1 MANLNDPVLQDPN
14 WLQSIG
20 QEIPTPD
27 ETPKDN
33 TPLSMED
40 IISRTSGGLLPAKP
54 TSVVGEIG
62 KGISAGARDLY
73 GTAGGL
79 IGLAGDALGNQ
90 DVKNFG
96 LGIYQDQQEANQ
108 QNNAPAVSNIGD
120 ATKSFGNFADYA
132 AYGLAKTITE
142 MVPMLAAGGVG
153 GEIAGS
159 LAEGAVQKAVQ
170 YGVEKGLS
178 QEAAESAVAASIRQG
193 GAEKAAQSFSE
204 ALAPTM
210 GEDSAAKFGEEAF
223 KAQNA
228 RNTASFLGAQAGNAA
243 TIIPQSIGDE
253 YGQTKDADTALKYG
267 TASGALNAIAMGI
280 VAAPAFRSMLGI
292 GTEAAAKSSFLKS
305 SATRIGTDTALMGG
319 LAYPSTYLNQEAQ
332 ASVDPNFDINS
343 PEAQKQRMESIASGA
358 LQGAAFG
365 GLGSLEFLHNNAP
378 LTADALQKITFTS
391 KGEQSALT
399 PEKLPDDATPHTV
412 SPEVTINDPRTG
424 ESIKVQ
430 KNNTAGKWTVNH
442 PDGSMT
448 ILNTE
453 DPNNTHAA
461 TLETLAES
469 ALHEHNNPTEEK
481 ESEVTEIQKTP
492 EVVAEPPADT
502 SEFYP
507 ASFPT
512 ASGQAFAGQMAEEG
526 KAEVSNPTTA
536 SATSSSEPAA
546 TGAVSEKQ
554 QFADAGAALGQLA
567 ANKTDTRTEFL
578 RGGGSPDQVNTE
590 GNPEILSAAAQKVAG
605 VTLGDQVSE
614 KKAQADAA
622 VSATKTPENFAQN
635 LQVGDPVTFDHP
647 EHGKVEG
654 VVTQEVTPSEHGYEE
669 SDKIKI
675 QYNNPATGRKKTQVI
690 PRSSWSRIEA
700 PKPEV
705 PSTDEIVNTALGDN
719 PTPQKLLQSGMS
731 NIRIEGDQQS
741 PTAVSGDIVLKDG
754 LLPFNE
760 NKNRENDPIHAL
772 LEEAGKNG
780 DYSKVVATGALPAR
794 YDSKSKTTNGIWT
807 GGQLSAGDWNA
818 LRNAEDGVTD
828 GGRSSSKAQDIKNRL
843 EKVKETTVRQMNQ
856 GLRVIAPKGS
866 IAPPGFEFTKLPNG
880 LMQVTAVHDYLGTS
894 WRMRGALDPVMTKAN
909 GRPSYFAG
917 KPDTFSVDVPAGIK
931 GKFSQKRG
939 PDILATRFNTPGL
952 RSERSDIARE
962 GHITRRENQENSE
975 NTEIQKNPLNHTE
988 SQLLNTVAGRALEH
1002 IDNSTFRDS
1011 VKEEAKSGVVP
1022 RLARDIRKSERKA
1035 PEPKNET
1042 QKSLTSMLFSNI
1054 AKISRAKVEG
1064 ASDKSD
1070 EAVVRAEQ
1078 RGVGRAGKSEKGEKG
1093 VPLMRKVNGS
1103 VQEDDLATAKNLSSG
1118 LLENGVKVQDSDY
1131 TSEGL
1136 KKIEKHFK
1144 DTLNKGAEETD
1155 YTTKQLMGME
1165 ALLEKI
1171 KNRTFNRDDFRSA
1184 VDQKLIESP
1193 KSYAVSKGDVESSI
1207 AGKTIPGSPGTPG
1220 GGTLSGR
1227 DAVKI
1232 EERIRNTAGRKL
1244 TDKEYSQAVQDTL
1257 EQARSR
1263 QMKLTKSD
1271 KTHLTSVMEYHK
1283 AAAPRLSENNVYAA
1297 SKQALL
1303 KANEKTKT
1311 AGARSRTFLSIDNP
1325 DTGLSDL
1332 HDEGDTLIEGD
1343 NFSEQTT
1350 DTQPKPPSEA
1360 NQGDTV
1366 LKSLSDLPDGVGSD
1380 THPAFQGLSKESSN
1394 FIDKVGMDALELHE
1408 ALIASNK
1415 KSNLTKSQRNT
1426 WNKIK
1431 KEIYDNETN
1440 RRNGGAR
1447 GSDVQVGEGSTP
1459 VSGDGE
1465 STSDGL
1471 ESPARSSE
1479 NEATAGGSVGSGGST
1494 EDSAGSVSESN
1505 ATAPRGYRLGA
1516 SPEQSRALSAAVKSR
1531 LVQSAGRLSE
1541 SEIAKMSPE
1550 EIDRAHTALTTQ
1562 AEASS
1567 AHASERI
1574 ESAAPRVEDVVNK
1587 TLGELVA
1594 GAREESIN
1602 KTPAERARIIRKN
1615 YGDLIR
1621 SGAFRSPAEFL
1632 TRVASGKLD
1641 GVPSDL
1647 ALVARTMLSGTKVDW
1662 NKIATQ
1668 IGRFTDKTS
1677 PTGEAP
1683 WSGLATKQG
1692 KGHNVALN
1700 LNAQSDRG
1708 IIGTYIHELLHTVE
1722 RDKITGKTK
1731 LNPTEV
1737 KALDEIKSAY
1747 KAFLDRA
1754 GISGTPAEI
1763 ESKAR
1768 EMSQGKGENDY
1779 GYTFLRSP
1787 EEFVRGIQESPDLH
1801 ALGQSLGLDYG
1812 DGKGPLKGTARK
1824 VYGALTELVSGRK
1837 ADQNSPLVRAF
1848 SSAFDL
1854 THSNPRENKS
1864 SPLHAEMKGYERRES
1879 WIRDQIESR
1888 NLRGTTDDR
1897 TDLVKEWNAKEG
1909 IKDVDSAKENS
1920 SGETPTPTGTTK
1932 TGDEEPPAPPVTTD
1946 KGPEPEPPAPE
1957 PPKPRGRPR
1966 KSSAPV
1972 ERKQV
1977 AEVAAAPEPPKV
1989 EQKVE
1994 VETPSGETLSLKD
2007 LQDRAASM
2015 PYEEWK
2021 ALAASEQSD
2030 WVGDPTKESYKR
2042 MKAVGA
2048 KRLAG
2053 KEDAA
2058 LESPS
2063 RESLGESMLRL
2074 GREKGQD
2081 MFRLPQEL
2089 SKSDDLME
2097 VLNSTGSKFSSFD
2110 AYGMKLIS
2118 ETPIRGDLVLFPASD
2133 GKRNDGYSDG
2143 KVIKAENGVLT
2154 IRPTDK
2160 SPEFQLPETQVV
2172 SAKGSVRL
2180 YDDSVPN
2187 SEKNSLTIDSSD
2199 GANGTIRKASSIYQA
2214 IYQWAHNTGQ
2224 KIVPDTTTSWAGNFR
2239 RNAQQ
2244 ISSAIRNQDA
2254 EHFRPTIDQRIRMF
2268 PNLDKGG
2275 SLRKWES
2282 LDTAGKISALMRA
2295 EKSYIEQAAPELVSH
2310 NYDATTENF
2319 TNENGASVSIHDI
2332 RSRITE
2338 GLAET
2343 KNDGTPDPFR
2353 VGEASLRRYLGAT
2366 RPALENADG
2375 LTAYS
2380 ADNSGHLDKTL
2391 YSEERPSVV
2400 RETLRKVGSI
2410 IPEGA
2415 KETLFG
2421 KDIASYNGVKTRV
2434 AGLFTGP
2441 DKGVNKNVSFSHQ
2454 VSQGIKLK
2462 AENHIKY
2469 ANRLWS
2475 EAIKSDYGN
2484 KISDAQLLE
2493 ARTALGNYGNPLNEL
2508 DVKRVNEEQ
2517 VKNGS
2522 EAAIKLARELTQK
2535 NRETYRDEQ
2544 QKALDSLPPRA
2555 RTAIVSFR
2563 DGIDSLQQELIRRG
2577 VVSGDLKATLE
2588 ENHGIYITR
2597 SYDHLDAGMTHDDMV
2612 KKNPELARRMETST
2626 RNFLAKERAPEIL
2639 NENRKGGG
2647 RMTKE
2652 EALQVAKDQV
2662 TEEDVHDSLNKLLNP
2677 RENSLDR
2684 RFTIGQFPGQ
2694 KDLSTFLKRGNLE
2707 DDLKEYLGERKDP
2720 ATIAADTMGRQAAIL
2735 ANHKFL
2741 SDFRESGLKDGS
2753 LYDPADPK
2761 NKGRSVPHKYVPIAS
2776 INNESLIPLNGLY
2789 IQKEIGD
2796 GLLRML
2802 PRMGAKDTPWLLDL
2816 FKKVTGY
2823 SMGAKT
2829 QFSPAAQVRH
2839 NVSNLLGLVTTANW
2853 HGGLVP
2859 KNLKEAYGKI
2869 NPFSSLEDARNNLP
2883 EIQRLTEL
2891 GLLHQSEANRLLHE
2905 LIDGNENGKQ
2915 TPLGDF
2921 LRKIAS
2927 PLNKIGDTD
2936 IRGVKLKH
2944 IPETLYGVSDAA
2956 YKVAIFYGERQ
2967 KYANAHPDWT
2977 PEQVD
2982 QRAAQI
2988 ALDCHWSY
2996 DRSPAIVKELSKV
3009 PLVAPFVR
3017 FSSEV
3022 YRTSYNLLKLA
3033 HDEIKEGN
3041 ATGNAELAK
3050 MGWDRMRGIATVALG
3065 PSALIAMTQAASGMT
3080 NEDQEAIRKF
3090 LPDWQKNAQIIPF
3103 QKSDGKVGY
3112 FDLSWW
3118 DHYKIL
3124 RTPIKA
3130 VIRAFANDEGDF
3142 GKGLHDAMIDGMGEL
3157 FQPFDK
3163 EQLTTSAIM
3172 DIARNKNSAN
3182 GAPLYNPQDSAANI
3196 GLAVTNRL
3204 WTALSPGAI
3213 DSINRIYKGAT
3224 GYVSDS
3230 GRSYDA
3236 GQEIANMVGWRAADI
3251 NLANSLHFTG
3261 SQFMQQSANASQLL
3275 SHAATSVG
3283 SRTETQVTEGYNQ
3296 ANAAHQTL
3304 VQDLRTKYE
3313 AAIQLGMS
3321 PEQIQTALKGARVSQ
3336 DVIDQVTNA
3345 TYNRF
3350 QPSSASI
3357 KLLQSRG
3364 QNDRVQWLQ
3373 NAINAAPATV
3383 PLALGH

>member
-1 MANLNDPVLQDPN
+1 M
-14 WLQSIG
+14 
-20 QEIPTPD
+20 
-27 ETPKDN
+27 
-33 TPLSMED
+33 
-40 IISRTSGGLLPAKP
+40 LPPKP
-54 TSVVGEIG
+54 TSLVGEIG
-62 KGISAGARDLY
+62 KGIAAGARDLY

-79 IGLAGDALGNQ
+79 VGLAGDALGNQ

-108 QNNAPAVSNIGD
+108 QNNAPAVSSIGE

-132 AYGLAKTITE
+132 AYNLSKGLTE

-178 QEAAESAVAASIRQG
+178 QEAAEAAVAASVRQG

-210 GEDSAAKFGEEAF
+210 GEDAASKFGEEAF
-223 KAQNA
+223 KAQSA
-228 RNTASFLGAQAGNAA
+228 KNTASFLGAQAGNAA
-243 TIIPQSIGDE
+243 TIIPQSVGDE
-253 YGQTKDADTALKYG
+253 YGQTKDAETALGYG
-267 TASGALNAIAMGI
+267 TASGALNAVAMGI

-305 SATRIGTDTALMGG
+305 AATRIGTDTALMGG

-332 ASVDPNFDINS
+332 ASVDPSFDINS
-343 PEAQKQRMESIASGA
+343 PEAQKQRMESVAGGA

-365 GLGSLEFLHNNAP
+365 GLGSLEFLHNTAP

-391 KGEQSALT
+391 KGEQPALT
-399 PEKLPDDATPHTV
+399 PEKLPDNATPHTV
-412 SPEVTINDPRTG
+412 SPEVTITDPRTG
-424 ESIKVQ
+424 ESIKAQ
-430 KNNTAGKWTVNH
+430 KNNTVGKWTINH

-461 TLETLAES
+461 TLELLAQEELDKLNNKSEEDNNES
-469 ALHEHNNPTEEK
+469 S
-481 ESEVTEIQKTP
+481 ESEKP
-492 EVVAEPPADT
+492 PVATTSELPADT

-512 ASGQAFAGQMAEEG
+512 ASGQAFAGQPAEEST
-526 KAEVSNPTTA
+526 AEPVSSTETPT
-536 SATSSSEPAA
+536 
-546 TGAVSEKQ
+546 EKQ
-554 QFADAGAALGQLA
+554 KFAEAGQVLGQLA
-567 ANKTDTRTEFL
+567 ANKQDTRTEFPV
-578 RGGGSPDQVNTE
+578 GTITE
-590 GNPEILSAAAQKVAG
+590 STRDPNLLSSALQKVTG
-605 VTLGDQVSE
+605 IDLGSQVSE

-622 VSATKTPENFAQN
+622 VAASKTPENFTQN
-635 LQVGDPVTFDHP
+635 LQVGDPVSFDHP
-647 EHGKVEG
+647 ELGKVDA
-654 VVTQEVTPSEHGYEE
+654 VVTQAETPSEHGLPEAD
-669 SDKIKI
+669 SIKV
-675 QYNNPATGRKKTQVI
+675 QYNNPVTGRKKTQVI

-705 PSTDEIVNTALGDN
+705 PTTDEIVNTALGDN
-719 PTPQKLLQSGMS
+719 PTPQKLQQSGMS
-731 NIRIEGDQQS
+731 NIRVEGDQQS

-772 LEEAGKNG
+772 LDEAGKTG

-794 YDSKSKTTNGIWT
+794 YESKSKKTHGIWT
-807 GGQLSAGDWNA
+807 GGELSSADRIA

-828 GGRSSSKAQDIKNRL
+828 GGRSASKAQEIKNRL

-856 GLRVIAPKGS
+856 GLRVLAPKGS

-894 WRMRGALDPVMTKAN
+894 WRMRGALDPVMSKAN
-909 GRPSYFAG
+909 GRPTYFAG
-917 KPDTFSVDVPAGIK
+917 KPDTFSVDVPVGIK
-931 GKFSQKRG
+931 GKYSQKRG
-939 PDILATRFNTPGL
+939 PDILTTRFNTPGL
-952 RSERSDIARE
+952 RAERSDIARE
-962 GHITRRENQENSE
+962 GHITRRENQTESE
-975 NTEIQKNPLNHTE
+975 DTELQKNPLNHTE
-988 SQLLNTVAGRALEH
+988 SELLNTVAGRALGH

-1011 VKEEAKSGVVP
+1011 VKEEAKSEVVP
-1022 RLARDIRKSERKA
+1022 RLARDIRKSGRKA
-1035 PEPKNET
+1035 PEPKNDI

-1054 AKISRAKVEG
+1054 ARIARAKIEG
-1064 ASDKSD
+1064 ASEKAD

-1093 VPLMRKVNGS
+1093 SPMLKKTYGEVDEHDLNDAKDFSAGIYQNG
-1103 VQEDDLATAKNLSSG
+1103 A
-1118 LLENGVKVQDSDY
+1118 KVQDTDF
-1131 TSEGL
+1131 TKEGL
-1136 KKIEKHFK
+1136 KKIEKQFSDTLESEK
-1144 DTLNKGAEETD
+1144 DTG
-1155 YTTKQLMGME
+1155 YTTEQLFEME
-1165 ALLEKI
+1165 RLLGKI
-1171 KNRTFNRDDFRSA
+1171 KEGTFNRDDFQSA
-1184 VDQKLIESP
+1184 VDSRIINP
-1193 KSYAVSKGDVESSI
+1193 KSYVAAKGARYGELVGD
-1207 AGKTIPGSPGTPG
+1207 TNPGSPGVAG
-1220 GGTLSGR
+1220 GGTLSGS
-1227 DAVKI
+1227 DAAKI

-1244 TDKEYSQAVQDTL
+1244 TDKEYSQAVQSTL
-1257 EQARSR
+1257 EQAKQR
-1263 QMKLTKSD
+1263 QMKLTKAD

-1283 AAAPRLSENNVYAA
+1283 VAAPRLSENNVYAA

-1311 AGARSRTFLSIDNP
+1311 AGARSRTFLSIDDPN
-1325 DTGLSDL
+1325 TGLSDKVHAEDTSVEGGDL
-1332 HDEGDTLIEGD
+1332 DEHLSDNPGELPEDSNEGDT
-1343 NFSEQTT
+1343 T
-1350 DTQPKPPSEA
+1350 
-1360 NQGDTV
+1360 
-1366 LKSLSDLPDGVGSD
+1366 LKSLSDLPDAAPVAPTPKSGMAAMLEHFHKLPEEDRRFMVSLGSE
-1380 THPAFQGLSKESSN
+1380 AINAIEKARKQGTSMPDAAADKNVSARNYERYNKLAKKLLSYEKQPN
-1394 FIDKVGMDALELHE
+1394 NH
-1408 ALIASNK
+1408 
-1415 KSNLTKSQRNT
+1415 
-1426 WNKIK
+1426 
-1431 KEIYDNETN
+1431 
-1440 RRNGGAR
+1440 R
-1447 GSDVQVGEGSTP
+1447 GSKSEGHENLIGVLTNDNTP
-1459 VSGDGE
+1459 S
-1465 STSDGL
+1465 SGL
-1471 ESPARSSE
+1471 ESPAR
-1479 NEATAGGSVGSGGST
+1479 VGEDKNPSGGS
-1494 EDSAGSVSESN
+1494 SGVLGSSEEQSGDVQKSSGN
-1505 ATAPRGYRLGA
+1505 ETHGRYSLGA

-1541 SEIAKMSPE
+1541 AEIAKMSPE
-1550 EIDRAHTALTTQ
+1550 EIERAHTALTTQ
-1562 AEASS
+1562 AESSS
-1567 AHASERI
+1567 AHANERI

-1587 TLGELVA
+1587 TLGEIVA
-1594 GAREESIN
+1594 GAREESIRR
-1602 KTPAERARIIRKN
+1602 TPAERAQIIRKN
-1615 YGDLIR
+1615 YADLIR

-1632 TRVASGKLD
+1632 TRVASGKLE

-1662 NKIATQ
+1662 NKVATQ

-1700 LNAQSDRG
+1700 LNAQADRG

-1731 LNPTEV
+1731 LNPTES

-1754 GISGTPAEI
+1754 GIAGTPAEI
-1763 ESKAR
+1763 EAKAR

-1854 THSNPRENKS
+1854 THSNPRENKA

-1879 WIRDQIESR
+1879 WIRDQIEQR

-1897 TDLVKEWNAKEG
+1897 TALIKEWNSKEG
-1909 IKDVDSAKENS
+1909 IKDVEPAKENS
-1920 SGETPTPTGTTK
+1920 SGETSPKETPTPTDTK
-1932 TGDEEPPAPPVTTD
+1932 KPDDEEPPAPPAGSD
-1946 KGPEPEPPAPE
+1946 KGPEPEPPTPE
-1957 PPKPRGRPR
+1957 PPKPKRGRP
-1966 KSSAPV
+1966 KKESTPV

-1977 AEVAAAPEPPKV
+1977 AEVAPAPEPPRV
-1989 EQKVE
+1989 EQKTE
-1994 VETPSGETLSLKD
+1994 KPAIQAKNQEEPGETYSQAD
-2007 LQDRAASM
+2007 LQRLAATAS
-2015 PYEEWK
+2015 YEEWK
-2021 ALAASEQSD
+2021 KAAQSDASE
-2030 WVGDPTKESYKR
+2030 WGGAPTKEAYSA
-2042 MKAVGA
+2042 MKKVGA
-2048 KRLAG
+2048 RMLAG
-2053 KEDAA
+2053 KETP
-2058 LESPS
+2058 LESPA

-2074 GREKGQD
+2074 GREKGQE

-2089 SKSDDLME
+2089 SNSDDLTE

-2118 ETPIRGDLVLFPASD
+2118 ETPIKGDVVLFPATD

-2160 SPEFQLPETQVV
+2160 SPDFQLPETQAVA
-2172 SAKGSVRL
+2172 AKGSVRL
-2180 YDDSVPN
+2180 YDDSVPH

-2224 KIVPDTTTSWAGNFR
+2224 KVVPDTTTSWAGHFR

-2254 EHFRPTIDQRIRMF
+2254 EHFRPTIDQRSRMF
-2268 PNLDKGG
+2268 PNLDKDG

-2282 LDTAGKISALMRA
+2282 LDTAGKVSALMRA

-2310 NYDATTENF
+2310 SYDPATGNF
-2319 TNENGASVSIHDI
+2319 TDENGASVSIHDI

-2380 ADNSGHLDKTL
+2380 ADNSGHLDKAL

-2400 RETLRKVGSI
+2400 RNTLRKVGSI

-2421 KDIASYNGVKTRV
+2421 KDIASYNGVKTRL

-2454 VSQGIKLK
+2454 VAQGIKLK

-2475 EAIKSDYGN
+2475 EALKNDYGN
-2484 KISDAQLLE
+2484 KISEAQLLE
-2493 ARTALGNYGNPLNEL
+2493 ARTALGNYGNPLTDL

-2517 VKNGS
+2517 AKNGS

-2555 RTAIVSFR
+2555 RAAIVSFR
-2563 DGIDSLQQELIRRG
+2563 DGIDSLQQELIRQG

-2597 SYDHLDAGMTHDDMV
+2597 SYDHLDAGLTHDDMI

-2639 NENRKGGG
+2639 NENRKAGGT
-2647 RMTKE
+2647 MTKE

-2662 TEEDVHDSLNKLLNP
+2662 TEEEVHDSLNRLLNP

-2707 DDLKEYLGERKDP
+2707 DDLKQYLGERKDP
-2720 ATIAADTMGRQAAIL
+2720 ATIAADTMGRQAAVL

-2741 SDFRESGLKDGS
+2741 SDLRESGLKDGS

-2776 INNESLIPLNGLY
+2776 INNESLAPLNGLY

-2802 PRMGAKDTPWLLDL
+2802 PRMGASDTPWLLDL

-2944 IPETLYGVSDAA
+2944 LPETLYGVSDAA

-2967 KYANAHPDWT
+2967 KYANAHPEWT

-2982 QRAAQI
+2982 QKAAQI

-3009 PLVAPFVR
+3009 PIVAPFVR

-3041 ATGNAELAK
+3041 ATGNAELTK

-3080 NEDQEAIRKF
+3080 DEDQEALRKF
-3090 LPDWQKNAQIIPF
+3090 LPEWQKNAQIIPF
-3103 QKSDGKVGY
+3103 QKADGKVGY

-3130 VIRAFANDEGDF
+3130 VIRAFSNDEGDF

-3236 GQEIANMVGWRAADI
+3236 GQEIANMVGWRAADM

-3275 SHAATSVG
+3275 SHAATSIG
-3283 SRTETQVTEGYNQ
+3283 SRTEPQVTQGYKQ
-3296 ANAAHQTL
+3296 ANEAHQAL

-3336 DVIDQVTNA
+3336 DVIDQVTSA
-3345 TYNRF
+3345 TYKRF
-3350 QPSSASI
+3350 QPSAASI

-3364 QNDRVQWLQ
+3364 QDDRVQWLQ
-3373 NAINAAPATV
+3373 NAINATPETV
-3383 PLALGH
+3383 NLNLGH

>member
-1 MANLNDPVLQDPN
+1 MSDDTNSLLQDPN

-20 QEIPTPD
+20 QEIPGTSDAPED
-27 ETPKDN
+27 TAQ
-33 TPLSMED
+33 LSLEERLA
-40 IISRTSGGLLPAKP
+40 RTSGGMLPPKP
-54 TSVVGEIG
+54 TSLVGEIG
-62 KGISAGARDLY
+62 KGIAAGARDLY

-79 IGLAGDALGNQ
+79 VGLAGDALGNQ

-108 QNNAPAVSNIGD
+108 QNNAPAVSSIGE

-132 AYGLAKTITE
+132 AYNLSKGLTE

-178 QEAAESAVAASIRQG
+178 QEAAEAAVAASVRQG

-210 GEDSAAKFGEEAF
+210 GEDAASKFGEEAF
-223 KAQNA
+223 KAQSA
-228 RNTASFLGAQAGNAA
+228 KNTASFLGAQAGNAA
-243 TIIPQSIGDE
+243 TIIPQSVGDE
-253 YGQTKDADTALKYG
+253 YGQTKDAETALGYG
-267 TASGALNAIAMGI
+267 TASGALNAVAMGI

-305 SATRIGTDTALMGG
+305 AATRIGTDTALMVG

-332 ASVDPNFDINS
+332 ASVDPSFDINS
-343 PEAQKQRMESIASGA
+343 PEAQKQRMESVAGGA

-365 GLGSLEFLHNNAP
+365 GLGSLEFLHNTAP

-391 KGEQSALT
+391 KGEQPALT
-399 PEKLPDDATPHTV
+399 PEKLPDNATPHTV
-412 SPEVTINDPRTG
+412 SPEVTITDPRTG
-424 ESIKVQ
+424 ESIKAQ
-430 KNNTAGKWTVNH
+430 KNNTVGKWTINH

-461 TLETLAES
+461 TLELLAQEELDKLNNKSEEDNNES
-469 ALHEHNNPTEEK
+469 S
-481 ESEVTEIQKTP
+481 ESEKLP
-492 EVVAEPPADT
+492 VATTSELPADT

-512 ASGQAFAGQMAEEG
+512 ASGQAFAGQPAEEST
-526 KAEVSNPTTA
+526 AEPVSSTETPT
-536 SATSSSEPAA
+536 
-546 TGAVSEKQ
+546 EKQ
-554 QFADAGAALGQLA
+554 KFAEAGQVLGQLA
-567 ANKTDTRTEFL
+567 ANKQDTRTEFPV
-578 RGGGSPDQVNTE
+578 GTITE
-590 GNPEILSAAAQKVAG
+590 STRDPNLLSSALQKVTG
-605 VTLGDQVSE
+605 IDLGSQVSE

-622 VSATKTPENFAQN
+622 VAASKTPENFTQN
-635 LQVGDPVTFDHP
+635 LQVGDPVSFDHP
-647 EHGKVEG
+647 ELGKVDA
-654 VVTQEVTPSEHGYEE
+654 VVTQAETPSEHGLPEAD
-669 SDKIKI
+669 SIKV
-675 QYNNPATGRKKTQVI
+675 QYNNPVTGRKKTQVI

-705 PSTDEIVNTALGDN
+705 PTTDEIVNTALGDN
-719 PTPQKLLQSGMS
+719 PTPQKLQQSGMS
-731 NIRIEGDQQS
+731 NIRVEGDQQS

-772 LEEAGKNG
+772 LDEAGKTG

-794 YDSKSKTTNGIWT
+794 YESKSKKTHGIWT
-807 GGQLSAGDWNA
+807 GGELSSADRIA

-828 GGRSSSKAQDIKNRL
+828 GGRSASKAQEIKNRL

-856 GLRVIAPKGS
+856 GLRVLAPKGS

-909 GRPSYFAG
+909 GHPTYFPG
-917 KPDTFSVDVPAGIK
+917 KPDTFSVDVPVGIK
-931 GKFSQKRG
+931 GKYSQKRG
-939 PDILATRFNTPGL
+939 PDILTTRFNTPGL
-952 RSERSDIARE
+952 RAERSDIARE

-975 NTEIQKNPLNHTE
+975 NSEIQKNPLNHTE

-1022 RLARDIRKSERKA
+1022 RLARDIRKSGRKA
-1035 PEPKNET
+1035 PEPKNDT

-1054 AKISRAKVEG
+1054 ARIARAKIEG
-1064 ASDKSD
+1064 ASDKAD

-1118 LLENGVKVQDSDY
+1118 LLEKGIKVQDSDY

-1136 KKIEKHFK
+1136 RKIEQHFK

-1184 VDQKLIESP
+1184 VEQKLIDAP
-1193 KSYAVSKGDVESSI
+1193 KSYTVARGDVESSI
-1207 AGKTIPGSPGTPG
+1207 AGKTIPGSSGTPG
-1220 GGTLSGR
+1220 GGTLSGS
-1227 DAVKI
+1227 DASKI
-1232 EERIRNTAGRKL
+1232 EERIRNNAGRKL
-1244 TDKEYSQAVQDTL
+1244 TDKEYSQAVQSTL
-1257 EQARSR
+1257 EQAKQR
-1263 QMKLTKSD
+1263 QMKLTKAD

-1283 AAAPRLSENNVYAA
+1283 VAAPRLSENNVYAA

-1311 AGARSRTFLSIDNP
+1311 AGARSRTFLSIDDPN
-1325 DTGLSDL
+1325 TGLSDL
-1332 HDEGDTLIEGD
+1332 HDEGDTRIEGD

-1350 DTQPKPPSEA
+1350 DTQPKPVSDA

-1380 THPAFQGLSKESSN
+1380 THPAFQGLPKASSD

-1415 KSNLTKSQRNT
+1415 KSNLTKAQRNT

-1494 EDSAGSVSESN
+1494 EDTAGSVSASD
-1505 ATAPRGYRLGA
+1505 ATAPRGFSLGA

-1531 LVQSAGRLSE
+1531 LVQSAGRLSDA
-1541 SEIAKMSPE
+1541 EIAKMSPE
-1550 EIDRAHTALTTQ
+1550 EIDKAHTALTTQ
-1562 AEASS
+1562 ADSSS
-1567 AHASERI
+1567 AHANERI

-1594 GAREESIN
+1594 GAREESIRR
-1602 KTPAERARIIRKN
+1602 TPAERAQIIRKN
-1615 YGDLIR
+1615 YADLIR

-1632 TRVASGKLD
+1632 TRVASGKLE

-1662 NKIATQ
+1662 NKVATQ

-1700 LNAQSDRG
+1700 LNAQADRG

-1731 LNPTEV
+1731 LNPTES

-1754 GISGTPAEI
+1754 GIAGTPAEI
-1763 ESKAR
+1763 EAKAR

-1854 THSNPRENKS
+1854 THSNPRENKA

-1879 WIRDQIESR
+1879 WIRDQIEQR
-1888 NLRGTTDDR
+1888 NLRGTTNDR
-1897 TDLVKEWNAKEG
+1897 TALIKEWNSKEG
-1909 IKDVDSAKENS
+1909 IKDVEPAKENS
-1920 SGETPTPTGTTK
+1920 SGETSPKETPTPTDTK
-1932 TGDEEPPAPPVTTD
+1932 KPDEEEPPAPPAGSD
-1946 KGPEPEPPAPE
+1946 KGPEPEPPTPE
-1957 PPKPRGRPR
+1957 PPKPKRGRP
-1966 KSSAPV
+1966 KKESTPV

-1977 AEVAAAPEPPKV
+1977 AEIAPAPEPPRV
-1989 EQKVE
+1989 EQKTEKPAVQAKNE
-1994 VETPSGETLSLKD
+1994 EEPGETYSQAD
-2007 LQDRAASM
+2007 LQRLAATAS
-2015 PYEEWK
+2015 YEEWK
-2021 ALAASEQSD
+2021 KAAQSDASE
-2030 WVGDPTKESYKR
+2030 WGGAPTKEAYSA
-2042 MKAVGA
+2042 MKKVGA
-2048 KRLAG
+2048 RMLAG
-2053 KEDAA
+2053 KETP
-2058 LESPS
+2058 LESPA

-2089 SKSDDLME
+2089 SKSDDLTE

-2118 ETPIRGDLVLFPASD
+2118 ETPIKGDMVLFPATD

-2160 SPEFQLPETQVV
+2160 SPDFQLPETQAVA
-2172 SAKGSVRL
+2172 AKGSVRL
-2180 YDDSVPN
+2180 YDDSVPH
-2187 SEKNSLTIDSSD
+2187 SEKDSLTIDSSD

-2224 KIVPDTTTSWAGNFR
+2224 KVVPDTTTSWAGHFR

-2254 EHFRPTIDQRIRMF
+2254 EHFRPTIDQRSRMF
-2268 PNLDKGG
+2268 PNLDKDG

-2282 LDTAGKISALMRA
+2282 LDTAGKVSALMRA

-2310 NYDATTENF
+2310 SYDPATGNF
-2319 TNENGASVSIHDI
+2319 TDENGASVSIHDI

-2380 ADNSGHLDKTL
+2380 ADNSGHLDKAL

-2400 RETLRKVGSI
+2400 RDTLRKVGSI

-2421 KDIASYNGVKTRV
+2421 KDISSYNGVKTRL

-2454 VSQGIKLK
+2454 VAQGIKLK

-2475 EAIKSDYGN
+2475 EALKNDYGN
-2484 KISDAQLLE
+2484 KISEAQLLE
-2493 ARTALGNYGNPLNEL
+2493 ARTALGNYGNPLTDL

-2517 VKNGS
+2517 AKNGS

-2555 RTAIVSFR
+2555 RAAIVSFR
-2563 DGIDSLQQELIRRG
+2563 DGIDSLQQELIRQG

-2597 SYDHLDAGMTHDDMV
+2597 SYDHLDAGLTHDDMV

-2639 NENRKGGG
+2639 NENRKAGGT
-2647 RMTKE
+2647 MTKE

-2662 TEEDVHDSLNKLLNP
+2662 TEEEVHDSLNRLLNP

-2707 DDLKEYLGERKDP
+2707 DDLKQYLGERKDP
-2720 ATIAADTMGRQAAIL
+2720 ATIAADTMGRQAAVL

-2741 SDFRESGLKDGS
+2741 SDLRESGLKDGS

-2761 NKGRSVPHKYVPIAS
+2761 NKGRSIPHKYVPIAS
-2776 INNESLIPLNGLY
+2776 INNESLAPLNGLF

-2802 PRMGAKDTPWLLDL
+2802 PRMGASDTPWLLDL

-2944 IPETLYGVSDAA
+2944 LPETLYGVSDAA

-2967 KYANAHPDWT
+2967 KYANAHPEWT

-2982 QRAAQI
+2982 QKAAQI

-3009 PLVAPFVR
+3009 PIVAPFVR

-3041 ATGNAELAK
+3041 ATGNAELTK

-3080 NEDQEAIRKF
+3080 DEDQEALRKF
-3090 LPDWQKNAQIIPF
+3090 LPEWQKNAQIIPF
-3103 QKSDGKVGY
+3103 QKADGKVGY

-3130 VIRAFANDEGDF
+3130 VIRAFSNDEGDF

-3236 GQEIANMVGWRAADI
+3236 GQEIANMVGWRAADM

-3275 SHAATSVG
+3275 SHAATSIG
-3283 SRTETQVTEGYNQ
+3283 SRTEPQVTQGYKQ
-3296 ANAAHQTL
+3296 ANEAHQAL

-3336 DVIDQVTNA
+3336 DVIDQVTSA
-3345 TYNRF
+3345 TYKRF
-3350 QPSSASI
+3350 QPSAASI

-3364 QNDRVQWLQ
+3364 QDDRVQWLQ
-3373 NAINAAPATV
+3373 NAINATPETV
-3383 PLALGH
+3383 NLNLGH